1 MRTILLNVLTAAALA
16 LAAPA
21 ISQDSPTGSDETVTV
36 NFHDQPLASVLE
48 MFSSNYG
55 LNLVYG
61 PDIEGKVTLNLFE
74 APVREALNKILAANG
89 FQAVEEGGFVLVV
102 PASSVS
108 GQDEVVASPWE
119 PRVLF
124 LNHMRAKDVEPMLSP
139 LLSGDEQLI
148 LGPESKSGL
157 DQADDLG
164 GNEQATREMLILLA
178 REETNARVDALLA
191 KLDIPP
197 QQVLVEATILSVSL
211 NDTAKLGVDFTA
223 LGGIDFQAMGGTS
236 NITDSYTGGTAEGAQ
251 LDNWLLGFSQTGF
264 TDSSSG
270 GLHMGILKNQV
281 GIFIQALEDVGNATV
296 LSNPQVL
303 TLNRHAA
310 QVLVGKKIGYQT
322 TTTTQTSTVQ
332 SVEFLEVGTSLVFR
346 PFISDDGYVRMEI
359 HPENSDGN
367 INPTSGL
374 PEESTTE
381 VSTNILVRSGH
392 TVVIGGLMENAV
404 ATTTS
409 QIPFLGSLPYLGS
422 LFRSESESESK
433 NEIIVM
439 LTPHIVDDQELD
451 SRAGE
456 AAERWRLAQSRLAA
470 SHHGY
475 LRPSYARKMYA
486 EAGLALAAGQ
496 PELALAKAEWGLA
509 AMPADADL
517 AALAKHCE
525 AQLREAGLELEE
537 LKNAVELLEELG
549 D

>member
-236 NITDSYTGGTAEGAQ
+236 NITNSYTGGTAEGAQ

-359 HPENSDGN
+359 HPENSDGS

>member
-164 GNEQATREMLILLA
+164 GNEQATHEMLILLA

>member
-359 HPENSDGN
+359 HPENSDGS

>member
-1 MRTILLNVLTAAALA
+1 
-16 LAAPA
+16 
-21 ISQDSPTGSDETVTV
+21 
-36 NFHDQPLASVLE
+36 
-48 MFSSNYG
+48 
-55 LNLVYG
+55 
-61 PDIEGKVTLNLFE
+61 
-74 APVREALNKILAANG
+74 
-89 FQAVEEGGFVLVV
+89 
-102 PASSVS
+102 
-108 GQDEVVASPWE
+108 
-119 PRVLF
+119 
-124 LNHMRAKDVEPMLSP
+124 MRAKDVEPMLSP

-359 HPENSDGN
+359 HPENSDGS

>member
-236 NITDSYTGGTAEGAQ
+236 NITNSYTGGTAEGAQ

>member
-124 LNHMRAKDVEPMLSP
+124 LNHMRAKDVKPMLSP

-164 GNEQATREMLILLA
+164 GNEQATREMLVLLA

-236 NITDSYTGGTAEGAQ
+236 NITNSYTGGTAEGAQ

-359 HPENSDGN
+359 HPENSDGS